1 MAKYFSCNPTG
12 GGDGFETAETAEE
25 AQSRARTYLNIARDF
40 ASREG
45 WDEDTAGICWGVICE
60 EAVFH
65 ENQEYIP
72 PDAYEVGDYRM
83 ESTGPSEEVERDKLR
98 KQLTK
103 AQERSIQLTREL
115 VEAANERDAL
125 AAELRDREDCIDAL
139 RERLDCEYRA
149 MLWFKAGII
158 ENPENIRTV
167 RKLVRAAVFAFKEL
181 NTIRARDGVPYTSNG
196 YQSSV
201 KPEYFSSVVDMLDDA
216 VKEAT
221 GKSAH
226 CHPELHS
233 HIDLP

>member
-1 MAKYFSCNPTG
+1 MAKSFSYNPTG
-12 GGDGFETAETAEE
+12 GGDGFEKAETAEE
-25 AQSRARTYLNIARDF
+25 AQSRARDHLNIARDF

-65 ENQEYIP
+65 ENQEYIL
-72 PDAYEVGDYRM
+72 PDAYEVGNYRLEPTEPKRPNM
-83 ESTGPSEEVERDKLR
+83 V
-98 KQLTK
+98 
-103 AQERSIQLTREL
+103 
-115 VEAANERDAL
+115 
-125 AAELRDREDCIDAL
+125 
-139 RERLDCEYRA
+139 
-149 MLWFKAGII
+149 I